1 MLEVFIILFGS
12 GESLAFFNTVP
23 LPLLFHNLFLR
34 VGNFK
39 SNILKKRGNRVRI
52 LMLLEENV
60 LSRTRTVG
68 LY

>member
-12 GESLAFFNTVP
+12 EESLAFFNTVP
-23 LPLLFHNLFLR
+23 LPLLFHNLYLR

-39 SNILKKRGNRVRI
+39 NNIIKNAEIVCV

-60 LSRTRTVG
+60 LSRIRTVG
-68 LY
+68 VY